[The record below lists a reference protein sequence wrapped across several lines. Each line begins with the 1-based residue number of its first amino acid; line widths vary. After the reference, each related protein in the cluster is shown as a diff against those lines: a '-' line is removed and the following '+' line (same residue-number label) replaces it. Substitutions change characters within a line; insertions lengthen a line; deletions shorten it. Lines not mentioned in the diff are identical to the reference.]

1 MPGEVRYARLVTPV
15 GPLLVAE
22 DHDGLVAIHF
32 ENGRRRRHVD
42 PAWRE
47 VETAEIGVAGQ
58 LREYFDG
65 KRWRFDVHLSPRGTP
80 FQRRVWKAVAG
91 IPFGQTRSYG
101 SIAAEI
107 GEPNAV
113 RAVGAANGQN
123 PWPIVVPCHRVIGSD
138 GSLTGYGGG
147 LPIKRALLDFE
158 RGGMRLF
165 ADPAGS
171 WLLTSAPASPRG
183 RGTSARDARA
193 SVSTTPHRARS

>member
-1 MPGEVRYARLVTPV
+1 MPDEVRHARLVTPI
-15 GPLLVAE
+15 GTLLVAE
-22 DHDGLVAIHF
+22 DNDGLVAIHF
-32 ENGRRRRHVD
+32 ENGRRRRRVD

-47 VETAEIGVAGQ
+47 VNAAQIGIAGQ

-65 KRWRFDVHLSPRGTP
+65 KRWRFDVRLSPQGTP
-80 FQRRVWKAVAG
+80 FQRRVWTAVAG

-165 ADPAGS
+165 ADPGGS
-171 WLLTSAPASPRG
+171 WLLTSVPPSPRG
-183 RGTSARDARA
+183 RGISPRDARA
-193 SVSTTPHRARS
+193 SVSTTPRRARS